1 MKKAFFKFL
10 GLALLAT
17 AVTLTGC
24 DNDDDPL
31 PEPVDTVIE
40 NLEKGIMNGT
50 LTEDYTLDKLAYGLT
65 GSFIVADGVTLTIPA
80 GTNIIADNGGTDVY
94 IAVLM
99 GGKIEIQGTSSNPV
113 VMSSA
118 NANPGDWGGLT
129 ICGKALTT
137 AGENATAEVG
147 GFIYGGSNAADNSG
161 SIEYL
166 VIRGTGAQINSESQ
180 YNGVSLYAVGSGT
193 TIANVAIING
203 ADDGIE
209 FFGGSASVTNIF
221 LQNNEDDAIDWT
233 EGWDG
238 TVKNA
243 YVEHTIE
250 GFSTVVEADKDNN
263 NPKIINLTAI
273 SATGGTALQ
282 FKKES
287 GATIT
292 GLSLTGY
299 ETSIDMKDDGPLENV
314 IIDGMTV
321 DPADA
326 YNAPATVDPSDWE
339 WVDASLGVE
348 MYEGSVLQGNI
359 TGIVSL
365 DASVAYTLPGSFIVQ
380 EGGILII
387 PAGTKITAA
396 AAGTDVYLAVLMGGK
411 IYINGTN
418 ENPVVMS
425 SAAASPGDWGGL
437 TICGKATTTAGENAI
452 AEVGGFIYG
461 GTADEDN
468 SGHVKYLTIK
478 GTGAQI
484 NSESQYNGVS
494 LYAVGSGTTLENI
507 AVINGADDGI
517 EFFGGT
523 VSVKNLYL
531 KDNEDDAVDWTEGWS
546 GSVDNT
552 YISHTVAGF
561 STAFEADKDNNNPVF
576 TNVTC
581 ISATGG
587 TALQFK
593 KESGASI
600 TGLHLAGY
608 TVDLDMKDGGALSN
622 VQINGADADATL
634 MTGET
639 KMYTLNS
646 GKDAS
651 PIDISAWTWR
661 NADL

>member
-24 DNDDDPL
+24 NDDDEPEL
-31 PEPVDTVIE
+31 PPVDPVID
-40 NLEKGIMNGT
+40 NLEKGIMNGN

-65 GSFIVADGVTLTIPA
+65 GSFIVEDGVTLTIPA

-99 GGKIEIQGTSSNPV
+99 GGKIQIQGSASNPV

-118 NANPGDWGGLT
+118 TSNPGDWGGLT
-129 ICGKALTT
+129 ICGKAETT

-147 GFIYGGSNAADNSG
+147 GFVYGGTDSGDNSG

-166 VIRGTGAQINSESQ
+166 VIRGTGAQINPESQ

-209 FFGGSASVTNIF
+209 FFGGSASVTNLF

-263 NPKIINLTAI
+263 NPKLVNLTAI
-273 SATGGTALQ
+273 STTGGTALQ

-299 ETSIDMKDDGPLENV
+299 AASVDMKDDGPLDNV
-314 IIDGMTV
+314 IIEGETA
-321 DPADA
+321 DPDNA
-326 YNAPATVDPSDWE
+326 YNAPSTVDPSDWE
-339 WVDASLGVE
+339 WVDASLEVQV
-348 MYEGSVLQGNI
+348 YEGSVLQGNI

-365 DASVAYTLPGSFIVQ
+365 DESVDYSLPGSFIVQ
-380 EGGILII
+380 EDGILII
-387 PAGTKITAA
+387 PAGTKITAD

-411 IYINGTN
+411 IYINGTADS
-418 ENPVVMS
+418 PVVMS
-425 SAAASPGDWGGL
+425 SVAAEPGDWGGL
-437 TICGKATTTAGENAI
+437 TICGRATTTAGENAI

-461 GTADEDN
+461 GTEDGDN
-468 SGHVKYLTIK
+468 SGHVKYLVIK

-484 NSESQYNGVS
+484 NPESQYNGVS

-507 AVINGADDGI
+507 SVINGADDGI

-523 VSVKNLYL
+523 VSVENIYL
-531 KDNEDDAVDWTEGWS
+531 KNNEDDAVDWTEGWS
-546 GSVDNT
+546 GGVVNT
-552 YISHTVAGF
+552 YISHTISGF
-561 STAFEADKDNNNPVF
+561 STAFEADKDNNNPMF

-593 KESGASI
+593 KESGATI
-600 TGLHLAGY
+600 TGLHLTGY

-622 VQINGADADATL
+622 VQIEGADADATL
-634 MTGET
+634 MSGET
-639 KMYTLNS
+639 NKYTLNS
-646 GKDAS
+646 GKDAA
-651 PIDISAWTWR
+651 PIDVSGWTWKD
-661 NADL
+661 AGL